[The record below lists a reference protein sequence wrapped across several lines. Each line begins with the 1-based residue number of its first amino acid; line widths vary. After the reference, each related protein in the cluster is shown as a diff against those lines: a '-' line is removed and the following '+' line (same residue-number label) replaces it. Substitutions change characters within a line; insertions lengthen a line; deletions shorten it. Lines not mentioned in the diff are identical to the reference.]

1 MVVKTSEVGTYEICE
16 TVHIP
21 LCPVKG
27 VTKDVIL
34 LESECALNRHT
45 IIHQLKITKIRH
57 IIENIAVSLV
67 K

>member
-1 MVVKTSEVGTYEICE
+1 MKTSEVRTYEICE

-34 LESECALNRHT
+34 LESECTLNRHT
-45 IIHQLKITKIRH
+45 IIHQFKIIKIRD
-57 IIENIAVSLV
+57 IIENIAVFLV